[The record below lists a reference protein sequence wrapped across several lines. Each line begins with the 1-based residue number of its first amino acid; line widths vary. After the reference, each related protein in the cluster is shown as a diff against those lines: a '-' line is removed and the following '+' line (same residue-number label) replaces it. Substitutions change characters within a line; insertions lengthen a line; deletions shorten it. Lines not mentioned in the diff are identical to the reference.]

1 MTRIPFQTPWQSLND
16 LQRNAPE
23 IWEQMKDVFAKN
35 WRLGFTAFGGPP
47 VHFQIMHKK
56 FVEKNHW
63 IDEQLYQE
71 IFALSQALPGPAS
84 TKMLYTVNYIHGGFL
99 GAILAFFLW
108 CLPGAIAMYGLSLGV
123 SRIGDTLPP
132 PVYAL
137 LSGLNAATVGIIAL
151 AAVQLADKAITDK
164 LTRLLVFLGG
174 VAGMLYTRLWYFPV
188 LMAGAGVAT
197 LIWDYRWPHAL
208 KRVVWPRQRSSE
220 IVGDGG
226 VAEQGIAVSSSTRPT
241 SAANRDAEQTLRS
254 RRGPDTDQTDTPL
267 PTLNQSSS
275 SPPNTDSTDRVV
287 PPTVELKL
295 ITWKTGI
302 YIIALFIL
310 SFIAIMILRA
320 LVKQPPRSLSLFAN
334 LYLAGTIIFGGG
346 PVVIPLLREY
356 IVAEGWVSPRD
367 FLLGLALIQS
377 FPGPNFNFAVY
388 LGSLAT
394 AGTFLPSFA
403 GAVIAF
409 IGIFTPG
416 IVIVTGVMG
425 LWRVLRSRRW
435 LLSILRGVNAGAVG
449 LVFTAVYK
457 LWQIGFVDAENQS
470 GSPLGRDPWWVA
482 VTATSFVGGAWFGLS
497 APLAIL
503 LGGVMGSVWFGVVKS

>member
-1 MTRIPFQTPWQSLND
+1 
-16 LQRNAPE
+16 
-23 IWEQMKDVFAKN
+23 
-35 WRLGFTAFGGPP
+35 
-47 VHFQIMHKK
+47 
-56 FVEKNHW
+56 
-63 IDEQLYQE
+63 
-71 IFALSQALPGPAS
+71 
-84 TKMLYTVNYIHGGFL
+84 
-99 GAILAFFLW
+99 
-108 CLPGAIAMYGLSLGV
+108 MYGLSLGV
-123 SRIGDTLPP
+123 SRIGDTLPL

-164 LTRLLVFLGG
+164 LTRVLVFLGG

-197 LIWDYRWPHAL
+197 LVWDYRWPQSFA
-208 KRVVWPRQRSSE
+208 RWVWPRRNSRETVEDEEVSE
-220 IVGDGG
+220 QD
-226 VAEQGIAVSSSTRPT
+226 VASSSTSQPV
-241 SAANRDAEQTLRS
+241 AEEGVRS
-254 RRGPDTDQTDTPL
+254 RRGQGGDQPAVSLPTFTTSRGTDTDTE
-267 PTLNQSSS
+267 
-275 SPPNTDSTDRVV
+275 RIV
-287 PPTVELKL
+287 PAPVELRL
-295 ITWKTGI
+295 ISWKTGI
-302 YIIALFIL
+302 YILVAFLL
-310 SFIAIMILRA
+310 SFIAIMVLRA
-320 LVKQPPRSLSLFAN
+320 LLTTPPRGVSLFAN

-356 IVAEGWVSPRD
+356 IVVEGWVSPRD

-388 LGSLAT
+388 LGALAT
-394 AGTFLPSFA
+394 AGTPLPSFA
-403 GAVIAF
+403 GALIAF

-425 LWRVLRSRRW
+425 LWKVLRSRRW

-457 LWQIGFVDAENQS
+457 LWQIGYVDTENQS

-503 LGGVMGSVWFGVVKS
+503 LGGVLGMLWYAVVET

>member
-1 MTRIPFQTPWQSLND
+1 
-16 LQRNAPE
+16 
-23 IWEQMKDVFAKN
+23 
-35 WRLGFTAFGGPP
+35 
-47 VHFQIMHKK
+47 
-56 FVEKNHW
+56 
-63 IDEQLYQE
+63 
-71 IFALSQALPGPAS
+71 
-84 TKMLYTVNYIHGGFL
+84 
-99 GAILAFFLW
+99 
-108 CLPGAIAMYGLSLGV
+108 MYALSLGV
-123 SRIGDTLPP
+123 SRIGDTLPA

-151 AAVQLADKAITDK
+151 AAVQLADKCITDK

-188 LMAGAGVAT
+188 LMAGAGVTT
-197 LIWDYRWPHAL
+197 LVWDYRLLYSIVRPF
-208 KRVVWPRQRSSE
+208 RRRRPE
-220 IVGDGG
+220 IADESGHGE
-226 VAEQGIAVSSSTRPT
+226 ATIASATSVPVSSGGDDPEG
-241 SAANRDAEQTLRS
+241 ALRS
-254 RRGPDTDQTDTPL
+254 RRNPGTEHNGIRLSSFEPSPL
-267 PTLNQSSS
+267 PITEGTASAE
-275 SPPNTDSTDRVV
+275 RVV
-287 PPTVELKL
+287 PENVELKV
-295 ITWKTGI
+295 ISWKTGI
-302 YIIALFIL
+302 YIISAFIV
-310 SFIAIMILRA
+310 SFIVIMILKA
-320 LVKQPPRSLSLFAN
+320 LLKNPPRGASLFAN

-394 AGTFLPSFA
+394 AHTSLPSFA

-425 LWRVLRSRRW
+425 LWKVLRSRRW

-457 LWQIGFVDAENQS
+457 LWQIGFVDADHQS

-482 VTATSFVGGAWFGLS
+482 ITASSFVGGAWFGLS

-503 LGGVMGSVWFGVVKS
+503 LGGVMGMIWFGIVKA